1 VRDST
6 GTVQTILVLG
16 GNSDIGVA
24 IASRLAR
31 ARQATVILAGRDPAR
46 LTAAAALVREAGADR
61 VEMLPFDANDFSG
74 HEVLIEAAVNL
85 AGDLD
90 VIVMAFGVLGAPG
103 ALDQSAYSQLQNGDG
118 AGPIEVAMTNYVGS
132 VSAGLAAARQLRR
145 QGHGDLVVISSVA
158 GQRVRQSNL
167 VYGSSKAGLDGFAQ
181 GLNDALAGT
190 GVHVLIVRPGWV
202 QSRMTLG
209 LRPAPLA
216 TTPSAVAI
224 ATEAA
229 LTRRHNVVW
238 APALLRPIFAVLRLL
253 PSQLWRRVPG

>member
-145 QGHGDLVVISSVA
+145 QGHGDLVVISSGPERRVGRHRRPRSHRPARLGAKPDDTGAAPGAA
-158 GQRVRQSNL
+158 GNDTVGGSHSHRGGADQTPQRRMGPCPAAANL
-167 VYGSSKAGLDGFAQ
+167 RRPASTPEP
-181 GLNDALAGT
+181 ALAT
-190 GVHVLIVRPGWV
+190 RPRLGWV
-202 QSRMTLG
+202 VR
-209 LRPAPLA
+209 
-216 TTPSAVAI
+216 
-224 ATEAA
+224 
-229 LTRRHNVVW
+229 
-238 APALLRPIFAVLRLL
+238 
-253 PSQLWRRVPG
+253 